1 MAGSQARRAASKFTR
16 FISVPPECALPSD
29 LAGDANRLP
38 LVKTPT
44 FLFRIFLIKR
54 SPTNE
59 VAVKRFADLSEQEIL
74 ALAIT
79 NEEEDSRIY
88 RGFAEGL
95 RAQYPASAKVFEEMA
110 DEEVRHRTMLFDLYR
125 SKFGEYLPLIRRQ
138 DVKGFI
144 PKKPLW
150 LMPQLNLDEVR
161 KFAENMEFEAAR
173 FYRKATETTR
183 DTSVRQLLV
192 ELAEAE
198 VEHESLAHKLEQ
210 KLLTPT
216 ARAEEDETARRMFLL
231 QYVQPGLAGLMDGSV
246 STLAP
251 LFAAA
256 FATHNT
262 WETFLVGMAASVGAG
277 ISMGFAEA
285 ASDDGSLTGRGTPW
299 LRGTVCGV
307 MTAIGG
313 VGHTLPYLIPDFWL
327 ATILAVIVVAV
338 ELVAISYIRYRYMDT
353 PFLSAAFQIVVG
365 GTLVFLAGIL
375 IGSS

>member
-1 MAGSQARRAASKFTR
+1 M
-16 FISVPPECALPSD
+16 
-29 LAGDANRLP
+29 
-38 LVKTPT
+38 
-44 FLFRIFLIKR
+44 
-54 SPTNE
+54 
-59 VAVKRFADLSEQEIL
+59 KRFADLTEQEIL
-74 ALAIT
+74 ALAIS

-95 RAQYPASAKVFEEMA
+95 REKYPASAKVFDEMA
-110 DEEVRHRTMLFDLYR
+110 EEEVRHRSMLFDLYR

-144 PKKPLW
+144 TKQPLW

-161 KFAENMEFEAAR
+161 KFAENMEYVAAR
-173 FYRKATETTR
+173 FYRRATETTR
-183 DTSVRQLLV
+183 DASVRQLLN

-198 VEHESLAHKLEQ
+198 VEHEGLAHKLGQ
-210 KLLTPT
+210 QILTPS
-216 ARAEEDETARRMFLL
+216 ARAKEDETARRMFVL

-285 ASDDGSLTGRGTPW
+285 LSDDGSLTGRGAPVV
-299 LRGTVCGV
+299 RGAVCGV
-307 MTAIGG
+307 MTTIGG
-313 VGHTLPYLIPDFWL
+313 LGHTLPYLIPNFWT
-327 ATILAVIVVAV
+327 ATFVAIAVVVV
-338 ELVAISYIRYRYMDT
+338 ELAAISYIRHRFMDT
-353 PFLSAAFQIVVG
+353 PFLAATFQVVVG
-365 GTLVFLAGIL
+365 GALVFIAGIL